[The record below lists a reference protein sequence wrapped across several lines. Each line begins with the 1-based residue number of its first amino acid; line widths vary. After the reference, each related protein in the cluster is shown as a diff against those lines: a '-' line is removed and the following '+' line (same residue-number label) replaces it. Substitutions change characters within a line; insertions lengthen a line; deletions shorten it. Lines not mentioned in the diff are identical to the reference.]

1 MQNVGMAV
9 LLTLIAPLLA
19 QAAPASA
26 ADANACVASVRNGT
40 GIIASLRNR
49 CDYRVVAYMCV
60 TVPPRQD
67 AHLFFDCA
75 KGQVGSYDLKPLGE
89 APAIYRG
96 ARRIHWFAC
105 RFPEFLP
112 RAVQY
117 RAGKGLTGR
126 CE

>member
-1 MQNVGMAV
+1 MQNGAMVG
-9 LLTLIAPLLA
+9 LLA
-19 QAAPASA
+19 LFAPILIQATPAGT
-26 ADANACVASVRNGT
+26 ADASGCVASVAKGS
-40 GIIASLRNR
+40 GIVAPLRNR

-60 TVPPRQD
+60 VGPPPRD
-67 AHLFFDCA
+67 THLFFDCA
-75 KGQVGSYDLKPLGE
+75 KGQVGSYDLKPGGE

-112 RAVQY
+112 RAVLY
-117 RAGKGLTGR
+117 HAGKGLTGR

>member
-1 MQNVGMAV
+1 MTGLLALLLP
-9 LLTLIAPLLA
+9 LLT
-19 QAAPASA
+19 QAAPAA
-26 ADANACVASVRNGT
+26 PAEANACVASVTPSEGVVGT
-40 GIIASLRNR
+40 LRNR

-60 TVPPRQD
+60 VGPPARD
-67 AHLFFDCA
+67 THLFFDCA
-75 KGQVGSYDLKPLGE
+75 RGQVGSYDLKANGE
-89 APAIYRG
+89 APAIFRG

-112 RAVQY
+112 RQVRY

>member
-1 MQNVGMAV
+1 MTGPLALIIPA
-9 LLTLIAPLLA
+9 LL
-19 QAAPASA
+19 QAAPLSA
-26 ADANACVASVRNGT
+26 ANANACVVPTSDGGAIV
-40 GIIASLRNR
+40 APLRNR

-60 TVPPRQD
+60 VGPPRRD
-67 AHLFFDCA
+67 THLFFDCA
-75 KGQVGSYDLKPLGE
+75 KGQVGSYDLKPGGE

-105 RFPEFLP
+105 RFPEYLP
-112 RAVQY
+112 RQVQY

>member
-1 MQNVGMAV
+1 MTAF
-9 LLTLIAPLLA
+9 LILIAPLLL
-19 QAAPASA
+19 QAAPAA
-26 ADANACVASVRNGT
+26 PANANECVAPASGSS
-40 GIIASLRNR
+40 GIIAPLRNR

-60 TVPPRQD
+60 VGPPQRD
-67 AHLFFDCA
+67 THLFFDCA
-75 KGQVGSYDLKPLGE
+75 KGQVGSYDLKPGGE

-117 RAGKGLTGR
+117 RVGKGLTGR

>member
-1 MQNVGMAV
+1 MAG
-9 LLTLIAPLLA
+9 LFALIAPFLV
-19 QAAPASA
+19 QATPASA
-26 ADANACVASVRNGT
+26 ADASACVVSVPRES
-40 GIIASLRNR
+40 GIIAPLRNR

-60 TVPPRQD
+60 VGPPRQD
-67 AHLFFDCA
+67 THLFFDCA
-75 KGQVGSYDLKPLGE
+75 KGQVGSYDLKPRGE

-112 RAVQY
+112 RQVRYHAD
-117 RAGKGLTGR
+117 RGLIGR